1 MKLIAALAA
10 VSAATAGSIPEVPKP
25 ASAGVALVEVVRGLD
40 QPLALAYAPG
50 DPAHRLFIVEKTGR
64 IRIVR
69 DGRLLDAPFLHLASR
84 VSRGSEQGLLGLAI
98 HPEFMQ
104 NGRFV
109 VDYTDRDGDTR
120 VVSFQAASPQADIA
134 TVRAERELLFVE
146 QPHANHNGGNVVF
159 GPDGKLWIG
168 LGDGGSAGDPHG
180 NGQNRRALLGKMV
193 RLDPGG
199 MTGDRPVPE
208 IVQIGLRNPWRYA
221 FDRETGDLYIADV
234 GQNLWEEVDVAAAS
248 RRTGLNFGWNVMEG
262 AHCFRERTCS
272 TDGLEMPAVEYGHD
286 AGCSITGGYVY
297 RGHALPALRGAY
309 FYADYCTSL
318 LRSFRWKGP
327 GRPVADHWEWR
338 AALDP
343 KNRLSQI
350 SSFGEDED
358 GELYILS
365 LAGTVYMLRPVATS
379 TR

>member
-1 MKLIAALAA
+1 MMKLIAALAA
-10 VSAATAGSIPEVPKP
+10 VSAAAAGPIPEAPRP
-25 ASAGVALVEVVRGLD
+25 TAAGVTLVEVVRGLD

-50 DPAHRLFIVEKTGR
+50 DPAHRLFVVEKTGR

-69 DGRLLDAPFLHLASR
+69 GGRLLEAPYLNLASR

-98 HPEFMQ
+98 HPEFMK

-109 VDYTDRDGDTR
+109 VNYTDRDGDTR
-120 VVSFQAASPQADIA
+120 VVSFQVTSPQADIA
-134 TVRAERELLFVE
+134 TVGAERELLFVE
-146 QPHANHNGGNVVF
+146 QPHSNHNGGNVIF

-199 MTGDRPVPE
+199 MTGDKPVPE

-262 AHCFRERTCS
+262 AHCFRERTCK
-272 TDGLEMPAVEYGHD
+272 TEGLEMPAVEYGHD

-297 RGHALPALRGAY
+297 RGRALPALRGLY
-309 FYADYCTSL
+309 FYADYCTAI
-318 LRSFRWKGP
+318 LRSFRWKGAD
-327 GRPVADHWEWR
+327 RPVADHWEWR

-343 KNRLSQI
+343 KSRLSQI

-365 LAGTVYMLRPVATS
+365 LAGSVFMLRPAAPA
-379 TR
+379 R